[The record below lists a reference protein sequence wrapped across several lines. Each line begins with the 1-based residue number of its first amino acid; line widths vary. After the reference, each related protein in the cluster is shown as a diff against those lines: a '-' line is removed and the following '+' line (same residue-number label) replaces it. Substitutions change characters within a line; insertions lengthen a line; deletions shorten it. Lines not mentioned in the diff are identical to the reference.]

1 MGRRGLNERLAVLTL
16 VAGAGALAACGGN
29 GTPAPSDSGSA
40 TSSSAPA
47 PDVAKRCESEAK
59 DENSLV
65 NPRGKELA
73 MMIVGSAEN
82 STLEW
87 RQAYAYIEYNVEKNG
102 RENRGYTGGIVG
114 FTSKTSDMLDV
125 VSRYVKAVPNG
136 ALTPYLP
143 ALRKVNGTPSYDG
156 LGPAFRAAWKR
167 AAKDPSFREIQYNRA
182 IQSYFEPALK
192 AAAEDGVGPLGQ
204 FAYVDASIVHGTGRD
219 PSGLESIRDD
229 AKQHAQPPSAGGDEK
244 RYLSAF
250 LDARVATMKTELAHS
265 DVSRIESA
273 QRVWLNQGNTCLALP
288 LRWQVYGDD
297 YEVTEITKS
306 GL

>member
-1 MGRRGLNERLAVLTL
+1 MRRRGINSRIAALTL
-16 VAGAGALAACGGN
+16 VIGVGALAACSGDGS
-29 GTPAPSDSGSA
+29 PAPSSSGSA
-40 TSSSAPA
+40 ASTPAA
-47 PDVAKRCESEAK
+47 PDVAARCESEER

-87 RQAYAYIEYNVEKNG
+87 RDAYAYIEYNVEKNG

-114 FTSKTSDMLDV
+114 FTSKTADMLDV
-125 VSRYVKAVPNG
+125 VSRYAAAAPNG
-136 ALTPYLP
+136 ALTPYVP
-143 ALRKVNGTPSYDG
+143 ALRKVNGTASYEG

-167 AAKDPSFREIQYNRA
+167 AAKDPNFREIQYTRA
-182 IQSYFEPALK
+182 LQLYFEPALK
-192 AAAEDGVGPLGQ
+192 AAADDGVGPLGQ
-204 FAYVDASIVHGTGRD
+204 FAYLDASIVHGTGRE

-229 AKQHAQPPSAGGDEK
+229 AKKHAQPPSAGGDEK

-250 LDARVATMKTELAHS
+250 LDARVATMKTELAHR

-273 QRVWLNQGNTCLALP
+273 QRVWLDQDNTCLALP

-297 YEVTEITKS
+297 YEVTEIAKD
-306 GL
+306 GR

>member
-1 MGRRGLNERLAVLTL
+1 MRQRGI
-16 VAGAGALAACGGN
+16 VAGTGVLLLFAGVGAVAGCSGE
-29 GTPAPSDSGSA
+29 TAPQPSTSTSGS
-40 TSSSAPA
+40 SSEQPSEDVSA
-47 PDVAKRCESEAK
+47 RCDGAVK
-59 DENSLV
+59 NENSLV
-65 NPRGKELA
+65 SARGKELA

-82 STLEW
+82 STLDW

-102 RENRGYTGGIVG
+102 RENRGYTAGIVG
-114 FTSKTSDMLDV
+114 FTSKTSDLLDV
-125 VSRYVKAVPNG
+125 ATRYVDEVPNG

-143 ALRKVNGTPSYDG
+143 ALKKVNGTPSYEG

-167 AAKDPSFREIQYNRA
+167 AAKDPKFREVQFNRA
-182 IQSYFEPALK
+182 TQMYFEPALK
-192 AAAEDGVGPLGQ
+192 AAQEDGVGTLGQ

-229 AKQHAQPPSAGGDEK
+229 AKKHAKSPSAGGDEK
-244 RYLSAF
+244 KYLQAF

-265 DVSRIESA
+265 DVSRIETA
-273 QRVWLNQGNTCLALP
+273 QRVWLKQGNTCLALP

-306 GL
+306 GG